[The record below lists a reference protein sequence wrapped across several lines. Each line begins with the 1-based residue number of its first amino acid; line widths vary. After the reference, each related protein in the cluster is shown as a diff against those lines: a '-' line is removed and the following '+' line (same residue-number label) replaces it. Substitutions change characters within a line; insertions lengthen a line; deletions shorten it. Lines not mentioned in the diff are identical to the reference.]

1 LELDYPILSD
11 PKGDTARMFGVIDDN
26 RSFPQRWTFFI
37 SKDGELLA
45 VEKKVDFRSHGKQIA
60 EKLADL
66 KVDKAK

>member
-1 LELDYPILSD
+1 MDYPILSD
-11 PKGDTARMFGVIDDN
+11 PQGDTARMFGVIDDN

-45 VEKKVDFRSHGKQIA
+45 VEKNVKFSTHGKQVA
-60 EKLADL
+60 EKLAEL